1 MKNSAPAPNTLRQF
15 IWMLALIIA
24 AGLVVRLTGGLLGFD
39 YSLGLLALLDAFSLG
54 LLVAPLL
61 WWCLRR
67 QEQRRNQ
74 AEVELR
80 HSELK
85 FRRLFEGS
93 ADAMLLLDPDSG
105 RFIDC
110 NQAAAEMLDYSSREE
125 VLRHRPAELS
135 PPLQPDGQASAT
147 KAPAMIAH
155 AVAAGSHRFE
165 WIHCS
170 DRRPGFPVEVLLTP
184 IQLEGQQ
191 LLMTTWRDISAR
203 KQAESHHHL
212 LSSALRSA
220 ANAFVITDRWG
231 TIEWVNPAFTALTGY
246 TLAEALG
253 RNPGDLLRSGEH
265 DAVFFK
271 NLWDTILAGQTWQ
284 GETINRRKDG
294 TLYTE
299 FQTITP
305 VRAGQDGI
313 SHFVAIKE
321 DVTARKQTEARLREQ
336 AEVIDKSP
344 VAIIITDLAHRVT
357 YCNEGACR
365 LYSLSAAQMLGHTA
379 DELFTSETMRA
390 LGPARE
396 TALTTGAWRG
406 EVPIAVRD
414 GRRLTVEF
422 IMSLIRGGEHQ
433 PSRRLSIAIDITEKA
448 RLEEQLHRV
457 QRLDTLG
464 MLAAGIAH
472 DLNNILSP
480 VLMAG
485 PLLRNRATHPSDLRV
500 LDLVEKS
507 AERGSALV
515 RQILAFTRGANA
527 ERILLQ
533 ARHVLLDVHQMV
545 ADTFP
550 KSILVESVIPGDLW
564 PVVSN
569 ATQLHQVVLNLC
581 VNARDAMPGGGTLT
595 LRAGN
600 ETLPEAPNGLPSG
613 SYLIIEVA
621 DTGTG
626 ISPEVMAHIWD
637 PFFTTKAAG
646 HGTGLGLATV
656 RGILA
661 QHGGTITLTTT
672 LGVGSVFRVFLPAT
686 TSAPA
691 TTIAAET
698 TETEGDSLRNELV
711 LIVDDDTEVRKLMAL
726 SLTQW
731 GYRVLQA
738 KDGTEATASYLA
750 HSADIS
756 LIIFDLDLPGQDGI
770 TLARQLQGLRPD
782 LRVLFVTGVDSMKNF
797 LLPPLPAGAPLL
809 KKPFARQALRAETER
824 ALSTPPFAL

>member
-1 MKNSAPAPNTLRQF
+1 
-15 IWMLALIIA
+15 
-24 AGLVVRLTGGLLGFD
+24 
-39 YSLGLLALLDAFSLG
+39 
-54 LLVAPLL
+54 
-61 WWCLRR
+61 
-67 QEQRRNQ
+67 
-74 AEVELR
+74 
-80 HSELK
+80 
-85 FRRLFEGS
+85 
-93 ADAMLLLDPDSG
+93 
-105 RFIDC
+105 
-110 NQAAAEMLDYSSREE
+110 
-125 VLRHRPAELS
+125 
-135 PPLQPDGQASAT
+135 
-147 KAPAMIAH
+147 
-155 AVAAGSHRFE
+155 
-165 WIHCS
+165 
-170 DRRPGFPVEVLLTP
+170 
-184 IQLEGQQ
+184 
-191 LLMTTWRDISAR
+191 
-203 KQAESHHHL
+203 
-212 LSSALRSA
+212 
-220 ANAFVITDRWG
+220 
-231 TIEWVNPAFTALTGY
+231 
-246 TLAEALG
+246 LAEALG

-396 TALTTGAWRG
+396 TALTAGAWRG

-433 PSRRLSIAIDITEKA
+433 PPRRLSIAIDITEKA

-770 TLARQLQGLRPD
+770 TLARQLQALRPD
-782 LRVLFVTGVDSMKNF
+782 LRVLFVTGVDSMRNF